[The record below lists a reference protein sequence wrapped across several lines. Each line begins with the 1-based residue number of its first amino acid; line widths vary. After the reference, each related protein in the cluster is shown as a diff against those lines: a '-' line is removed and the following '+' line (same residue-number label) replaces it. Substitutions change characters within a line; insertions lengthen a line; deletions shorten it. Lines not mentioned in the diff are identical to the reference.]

1 MTKKSIR
8 IGIVQAGPVYL
19 DLEKSLEKA
28 EKYLIEAAQQGAELV
43 VFGETWLAGYPA
55 WLDHCPDIAFWDYE
69 PAKKVFARMYQNSVD
84 IKGEEIKFICSL
96 AQKYQIS
103 ICIGLNERVSQ
114 GPGNGTL
121 YNAMLIIGTDG
132 KILNHHRK
140 LMPTY
145 TEKMLYGLGD
155 AHGLQAVE
163 TSGIRL
169 GGLICWEH
177 WMPLSRQVLHNS
189 NEHIHVALW
198 PKVHEMHQVAS
209 RQYAFEGR
217 CFVVAV
223 GQIMRAKDFPP
234 ELNKPDKLAQNPDEL
249 VLNGGSC
256 IIGPNGYYVLEPQWD
271 KDQVI
276 VHDTGDLDQIYQERM
291 TLDVSG
297 HYQRRDIFKLDY
309 DNSRR

>member
-1 MTKKSIR
+1 MHKKSLR
-8 IGIVQAGPVYL
+8 IGIVQTGPVYL

-28 EKYLIEAAQQGAELV
+28 EKCLSEAAQQGADLV

-55 WLDHCPDIAFWDYE
+55 WLDHCPEIAFWDHE
-69 PAKKVFARMYQNSVD
+69 PTKQVFARMHRNSVEVP
-84 IKGEEIKFICSL
+84 GPEIQFLASL
-96 AQKYQIS
+96 AQKHQVS
-103 ICIGLNERVSQ
+103 ICIGVNEKVYQ
-114 GPGNGTL
+114 GLGNGTL
-121 YNAMLIIGTDG
+121 YNTLLIFGSDG
-132 KILNHHRK
+132 QLLNHHRK

-155 AHGLQAVE
+155 AHGLKAVE
-163 TSGIRL
+163 TAGIRL

-177 WMPLSRQVLHNS
+177 WMPLTRQVMHNS

-223 GQIMRAKDFPP
+223 GQIMRVKDFPP
-234 ELNKPDKLAQNPDEL
+234 ELKLPEKFQKKPNEL

-256 IIGPNGYYVLEPQWD
+256 IIGPNGYYVLPPQWD
-271 KDQVI
+271 KEQVI
-276 VHDTGDLDQIYQERM
+276 VHDTGDMEQVYQERM

-297 HYQRRDIFKLDY
+297 HYQRRDIFKFDY
-309 DNSRR
+309 DNSRT